1 MDWNTFADEMTAII
15 HQSNFFADFTVDGFV
30 FSEIVEAQM
39 LRQLWQLIVAQ
50 LLAEKV
56 TDLFDFSSQI
66 LHSMNNQRNTSDTS
80 DAKEINW
87 KFQMFY
93 LFKILVKDKMQIGM
107 MPFVPCVQ
115 QVREE
120 RSTVNY
126 PFHQDRSYNT
136 RPIENCELG
145 LWRQIWSPWSSYLYP
160 S

>member
-1 MDWNTFADEMTAII
+1 
-15 HQSNFFADFTVDGFV
+15 
-30 FSEIVEAQM
+30 M

-80 DAKEINW
+80 DAIKEINW
-87 KFQMFY
+87 TFQMFY

-126 PFHQDRSYNT
+126 PFHKIRA
-136 RPIENCELG
+136 IEFHK
-145 LWRQIWSPWSSYLYP
+145 PK
-160 S
+160 